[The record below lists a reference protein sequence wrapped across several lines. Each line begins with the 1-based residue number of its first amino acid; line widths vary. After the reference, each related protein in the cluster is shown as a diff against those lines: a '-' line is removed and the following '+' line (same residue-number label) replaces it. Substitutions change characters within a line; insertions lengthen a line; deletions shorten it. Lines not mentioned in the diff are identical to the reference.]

1 MKCDTDL
8 QENRRVRKI
17 ILQLQTL
24 GWDKV
29 KNIDRNFRTLE
40 LNYRDENTEK
50 VSIILLIVLIQEI
63 TRINEIFEMTAE

>member
-8 QENRRVRKI
+8 QENRRIRKI
-17 ILQLQTL
+17 IQQLQTV

-29 KNIDRNFRTLE
+29 KHIDKNFRTLE

-50 VSIILLIVLIQEI
+50 VSIILFVFIQEI
-63 TRINEIFEMTAE
+63 IREKIFEMTAK

>member
-8 QENRRVRKI
+8 QENRRIRKI
-17 ILQLQTL
+17 IQQLQTA

-29 KNIDRNFRTLE
+29 KHIDKHFRTLE

-50 VSIILLIVLIQEI
+50 VFIKLLLVIIQKISMRFLK
-63 TRINEIFEMTAE
+63 

>member
-17 ILQLQTL
+17 ILQLQNL

-50 VSIILLIVLIQEI
+50 VSITLLIVLIQEI
-63 TRINEIFEMTAE
+63 IQ